1 MIYARRADLHNEQ
14 DTNAIVTLLNGYAM
28 DPMGGS
34 EPLSDF
40 VQANL
45 VNELRKRPT
54 AHIVLGFA
62 DDQPA
67 GLVNCFE
74 GFSTFACQP
83 ILNIHDVTVDAA
95 YRGKGL
101 SSVMLDKVEE
111 IARELGCCKLT
122 MEVLEGNTV
131 AQAAYERMGFAGYE
145 LDPTLGRAMFWQKK
159 LL

>member
-1 MIYARRADLHNEQ
+1 MIHARRADPHNDQ
-14 DTNAIVTLLNGYAM
+14 DANAIVTLLNGYAM
-28 DPMGGS
+28 DPMGGG

-40 VQANL
+40 AQSNL
-45 VNELRKRPT
+45 INELRKRPT
-54 AHIVLGFA
+54 AHIVLGFV

-74 GFSTFACQP
+74 GFSTFACKP
-83 ILNIHDVTVDAA
+83 ILNIHDVTVDPA

-101 SSVMLDKVEE
+101 STVMLDKVED

-122 MEVLEGNTV
+122 LEVLEGNTV

-145 LDPTLGRAMFWQKK
+145 LDPAMGRAMFWQKK
-159 LL
+159 LG